1 MTVPSACSVTVN
13 PSRSLPVDTIV
24 LGCPVWV
31 TGAVACDA
39 VGLGKAAAFVSV
51 AGAVLDS
58 APNAAATGMI
68 TLRGLAI

>member
-24 LGCPVWV
+24 LGCPVC
-31 TGAVACDA
+31 AVACDT

-51 AGAVLDS
+51 AGAVLES